1 MATVLLIDDEARV
14 GAALRF
20 ALSPHGIDVVHETT
34 AAAGLERARQS
45 APDCILLDVDL
56 GDSDGLEAC
65 RALKADA
72 RTARI
77 PVVMLTGMVDAAS
90 TARGFE
96 AGADDYVPKPFTPRE
111 LHARI
116 AAHLRRAGAA

>member
-20 ALSPHGIDVVHETT
+20 ALQPRGIAVVQETS
-34 AAAGLERARQS
+34 AAAGIARAQQD

-56 GDSDGLEAC
+56 GADDGLAAC
-65 RALKADA
+65 RALKDDA
-72 RTARI
+72 RTAHI

-116 AAHLRRAGAA
+116 TAHLRRTPTA

>member
-20 ALSPHGIDVVHETT
+20 ALSPYGIDVVQETQ
-34 AAAGLERARQS
+34 AAAGIERARS
-45 APDCILLDVDL
+45 GAPDCILLDVDL
-56 GDSDGLEAC
+56 GGEDGLATC
-65 RALKADA
+65 RTLKGDPL
-72 RTARI
+72 TARI
-77 PVVMLTGMVDAAS
+77 PVLMLTGMVDAAA
-90 TARGFE
+90 TASGFE

>member
-1 MATVLLIDDEARV
+1 MTTVLLIDDEARV

-20 ALSPHGIDVVHETT
+20 ALSPHDVAVVQETT
-34 AAAGLERARQS
+34 AAAGVDRARSEQ
-45 APDCILLDVDL
+45 PDCILLDVDL
-56 GDSDGLEAC
+56 GGADGLAVC
-65 RALKADA
+65 RLLKSDA
-72 RTARI
+72 QTARI
-77 PVVMLTGMVDAAS
+77 PVLLLSGLVDAAA

-116 AAHLRRAGAA
+116 QAQLRRKV